1 MKRFLKDQC
10 GNALLW
16 SLFMILILF
25 TLSFVIYT
33 AVIVSSKYQACE
45 NDLQRSATIAVDK
58 SMENANIR
66 DIVLDIPVES
76 AEDTLENNLRDMGYT
91 KTSETAWLKEEDGKT
106 AYTLEDVQI
115 SVQNVVLTITGKIKT
130 YLPWR
135 ITGYPYIILPV
146 RVVCRAL
153 YISG

>member
-16 SLFMILILF
+16 PLFMMLILF

-76 AEDTLENNLRDMGYT
+76 AEDTLETNLREMGYS
-91 KTSETAWLKEEDGKT
+91 KASENTWLKAKDGKT
-106 AYTLEDVQI
+106 LYSLEDMQVSI
-115 SVQNVVLTITGKIKT
+115 QNEILTITGEIKT

-135 ITGYPYIILPV
+135 ITGYPCISLPV